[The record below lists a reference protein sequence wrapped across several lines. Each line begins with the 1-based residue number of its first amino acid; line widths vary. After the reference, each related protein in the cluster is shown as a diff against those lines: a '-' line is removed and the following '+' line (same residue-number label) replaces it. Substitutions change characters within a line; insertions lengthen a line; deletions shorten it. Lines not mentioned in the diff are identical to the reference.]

1 LLRPDH
7 TFIQDVKF
15 STSPAPVQISGIWSA
30 DGRSFLVQ
38 DLTLKP
44 FIVLGPYQRGK
55 TVDVMGSC
63 FGPVLLTGLGIE
75 VDSGANI
82 VYRK

>member
-1 LLRPDH
+1 M
-7 TFIQDVKF
+7 
-15 STSPAPVQISGIWSA
+15 QISGVWSA

-38 DLTLKP
+38 NLTLRP
-44 FIVLGPYQRGK
+44 FVALGPYQRGK
-55 TVDVMGSC
+55 KVDVMSSA